1 VRRALFGVGLRAA
14 CRGMLRRV
22 SFHPPPGIAAS
33 DPFDVDRGIDTA
45 GFCSWRVLDSGQ
57 TSDPYNAGYLPAEP
71 AAVRVLLSCVR
82 NPTAYTFL
90 DLGCGKGRVLALA
103 AEAGFQRI
111 IGVEINPALA
121 AIAQQ
126 NATRLGGSA
135 EIEIWNMDAAD
146 VSLPREPL
154 ALFLNHPF
162 WRPVMKRVV
171 DNLERSLIEA
181 PRPLFVLYVN
191 PVLAE
196 MFEQISKL
204 ERIHEGAEGMLWR
217 ARSAR

>member
-1 VRRALFGVGLRAA
+1 
-14 CRGMLRRV
+14 
-22 SFHPPPGIAAS
+22 
-33 DPFDVDRGIDTA
+33 
-45 GFCSWRVLDSGQ
+45 
-57 TSDPYNAGYLPAEP
+57 
-71 AAVRVLLSCVR
+71 
-82 NPTAYTFL
+82 
-90 DLGCGKGRVLALA
+90 
-103 AEAGFQRI
+103 
-111 IGVEINPALA
+111 
-121 AIAQQ
+121 
-126 NATRLGGSA
+126 
-135 EIEIWNMDAAD
+135 MDAAD